1 MKKRLWFICAIFLA
15 WLPILAVQKPLFMAY
30 HQTLAKACSLTD
42 YLQVIGH
49 GLKLDCTLAGYL
61 TVLPLLLTLVS
72 VWSPGGWIRKV
83 LKGYFGATAVLIAA
97 IFSVDVALYGFWGF
111 RLDATVLFYLQ
122 SPTDALASVPPGLF
136 IGQFLFFLFY
146 AFGIYW
152 FLKRYILP
160 LAPVTKIEGRTK
172 ASGGAGERTL
182 RSSQAGY
189 PAQTVHATRS
199 VQPGRPVQAVRLK
212 LWTSFCLLLSGG
224 ILFIPIRGGVTTST
238 ANVGM
243 VYFSDRQFL
252 NHSAINPCFSLLA
265 SLSKQQDF
273 ASQFD
278 FFPEEKRKE
287 LFESLVP
294 PKKIS
299 GSRQEPTNEN
309 SSADEKGPARKRTPD
324 SEKDTTF
331 SGETFD
337 QETCRDSML
346 LTTTR
351 PNLLIILMES
361 FSANVVEAVGGEAGI
376 TPHLNRLSREG
387 ILFKN
392 MYANSFRT
400 DRGIVSVLNGY
411 LAQPTTSIM
420 KYPAKSQTLPSLA
433 KSLAKEGY
441 TADMLYG
448 GDINFTNM
456 QSYFFSSG
464 YSHITADRDF
474 PLKSRL
480 SKWGAND
487 DVTFPSLYE
496 SIRKRADTDTPWL
509 STFLTLSSHEPF
521 QVPFEHLENPYLN
534 SVAFTDSCIGDF
546 IDRLK
551 TTSVWRNLLVIFISD
566 HGFHYPAELTDYE
579 PRRFHIP
586 MLWIGGAVKRPA
598 VIDTYANQTDLAA
611 TLLNQLNLPYDEFIF
626 SKDILNP
633 CHPHYA
639 FYTFPNGFGFIDST
653 GFSVYNNENN
663 QPLMGSSEEGNLLR
677 LDKGKALL
685 QTLYDDLGHR

>member
-1 MKKRLWFICAIFLA
+1 MKKRLWFICALFLA
-15 WLPILAVQKPLFMAY
+15 WLPVFAIQKPLFLAY
-30 HQTLAKACSLTD
+30 HHALAKACSLTD

-61 TVLPLLLTLVS
+61 TGLPLLFVMVS
-72 VWSPGGWIRKV
+72 VWIPGIWVRKV
-83 LKGYFGATAVLIAA
+83 LRVYFGVTAMLIAA
-97 IFSVDVALYGFWGF
+97 IFSVDVALYSFWGF
-111 RLDATVLFYLQ
+111 RLDAMVLFYLE
-122 SPTDALASVPPGLF
+122 SPGDALASVPVGLF
-136 IGQFLFFLFY
+136 IGQFLFFLLY

-152 FLKRYILP
+152 FLKRCILP
-160 LAPVTKIEGRTK
+160 LTPVAKIEGSMKNGSRTD
-172 ASGGAGERTL
+172 SGAI
-182 RSSQAGY
+182 
-189 PAQTVHATRS
+189 
-199 VQPGRPVQAVRLK
+199 RPVQSSRLSRSIRLVHSVRTVRLK
-212 LWTSFCLLLSGG
+212 LWTSFCLLLLGG
-224 ILFIPIRGGVTTST
+224 VLFIPIRGGVTTST

-278 FFPEEKRKE
+278 FFPEEKRKQ
-287 LFESLVP
+287 LFISVVP
-294 PKKIS
+294 SDEIRGGKKDSIY
-299 GSRQEPTNEN
+299 
-309 SSADEKGPARKRTPD
+309 EKGLPSPFD
-324 SEKDTTF
+324 P
-331 SGETFD
+331 SGKEV
-337 QETCRDSML
+337 CRDSML

-351 PNLLIILMES
+351 PNLLIILLES
-361 FSANVVEAVGGEAGI
+361 FSANAIEMVGGEAGI
-376 TPHLNRLSREG
+376 TPNLNRLSQEG

-433 KSLAKEGY
+433 KSLVKEGY

-487 DVTFPSLYE
+487 DVTFPYLYE
-496 SIRKRADTDTPWL
+496 SLRKRTDADAPWL

-521 QVPFEHLENPYLN
+521 QVPFDHLENPYLN
-534 SVAFTDSCIGDF
+534 SVAFTDSCLGDF

-551 TTSVWRNLLVIFISD
+551 TTSVWQNLLVIFISD
-566 HGFHYPAELTDYE
+566 HGFHYPQELSDYE

-586 MLWIGGAVKRPA
+586 MLWVGGAVKRPE
-598 VIDTYANQTDLAA
+598 VIETYANQTDLAA
-611 TLLNQLNLPYDEFIF
+611 TLLNQLDLPYDEFIF

-663 QPLMGSSEEGNLLR
+663 QSLMKSSDEGDALR

-685 QTLYDDLGHR
+685 QTLYDDLGKR